1 MTGQSPPFP
10 SLLLALAIGTVAY
23 DIVRAVR
30 KAARP
35 AA

>member
-10 SLLLALAIGTVAY
+10 SLALAIGTVAY